1 MHILKIFLFTWFLF
15 LPASAL
21 GQNSPNLSVETL
33 RLSIPPSKYVTPY
46 RETSKNQIE
55 KSVTIEQ
62 KSFFSSKTMSMS
74 YQLYVPK
81 GYTEKRK
88 YPLIVL
94 LHGANRTGKSVNE
107 RWQRMADEV
116 GLVLAAPTSPHPKKI
131 WMVGNELQSYA
142 DLTEA
147 VTNEV
152 LNNLSIDKSRV
163 YLFGHSNGGIFAT
176 VMPLYKPNLYA
187 AIVVNAGKLP
197 NGAAEQ
203 VPHMKAKVPIA
214 FLIGTHDNIFPLQ
227 AVRNSA
233 ETFAANGHRTT
244 LKIFNRH
251 NHWYYTPAHEINQH
265 ALGFMLQ
272 HKLSN

>member
-1 MHILKIFLFTWFLF
+1 MRIVKIFLFTWFLCF
-15 LPASAL
+15 PALVQA
-21 GQNSPNLSVETL
+21 QNSPNLSVETL
-33 RLSIPPSKYVTPY
+33 RLSIPSSKYVTPY
-46 RETSKNQIE
+46 RETNKNQIE
-55 KSVTIEQ
+55 KFVTISYT
-62 KSFFSSKTMSMS
+62 SFFSSKSMSMS
-74 YQLYVPK
+74 YQLYLPK

-131 WMVGNELQSYA
+131 WMVGNELASYA
-142 DLTEA
+142 DLIEA
-147 VTNEV
+147 VTNNV
-152 LNNLSIDKSRV
+152 LNNLSIDRSRV
-163 YLFGHSNGGIFAT
+163 YLFGHSNGGMFAT
-176 VMPLYKPNLYA
+176 VMPLYNPNLYA

-203 VPHMKAKVPIA
+203 VPNMKAKVPIA

-227 AVRNSA
+227 AVQNSA
-233 ETFAANGHRTT
+233 ETFASNGHPTT

-272 HKLSN
+272 YKMSN